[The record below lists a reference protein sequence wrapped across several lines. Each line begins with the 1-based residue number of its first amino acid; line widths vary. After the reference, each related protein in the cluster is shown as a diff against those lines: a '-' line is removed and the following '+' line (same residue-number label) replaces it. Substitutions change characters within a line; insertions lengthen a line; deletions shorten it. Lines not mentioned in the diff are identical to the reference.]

1 MNRRAYQRALASFP
15 WFIQDLPNPHLGS
28 IKSVNFRWPW
38 LPSPCCSPRLKPFLQ
53 LAASL
58 VRHNCHITLITPHP
72 TSYWQS
78 LNIYLTSYLLFPR
91 SGKSSFISSLLIHLQ
106 QTLLTLFFPA
116 VGIHSP
122 LCSPSLSI
130 LSSVSP
136 PLNAVIT
143 DVTLISSVLPVTINL
158 HLPNYI
164 FFIHMQ
170 EWVTCW
176 VFPFYCCIQNQ
187 LWFHSIWRWPWN
199 SRLSFN
205 AHTIITS
212 STSGFK

>member
-38 LPSPCCSPRLKPFLQ
+38 LPFPCCSSKTLSSTCSITCSSQ
-53 LAASL
+53 L
-58 VRHNCHITLITPHP
+58 PYHP
-72 TSYWQS
+72 NHPSSDCLTGRVS
-78 LNIYLTSYLLFPR
+78 IFYLTSYLLFPR
-91 SGKSSFISSLLIHLQ
+91 SRKSSFISSLLIHLQ

-170 EWVTCW
+170 EWVTC
-176 VFPFYCCIQNQ
+176 
-187 LWFHSIWRWPWN
+187 
-199 SRLSFN
+199 
-205 AHTIITS
+205 
-212 STSGFK
+212 